1 MIVDDKKRV
10 SLYIDADIL
19 QKIDNSMKKSKSRS
33 RNEFLI
39 EAAQFY
45 MGYLNKD
52 NDARFLTESV
62 DLSIS
67 SSVTK
72 MEDRIAK
79 VLFKFAVE
87 MSMMMHLL
95 AANLDLQKDTMSS
108 LRRQCI
114 DELKKSSGYLSFEKT
129 MNKMNDE

>member
-1 MIVDDKKRV
+1 MWVKRV
-10 SLYIDADIL
+10 SLYIDTDIL
-19 QKIDNSMKKSKSRS
+19 EKIDNSMKKSKSRS

-45 MGYLNKD
+45 MSYLNKD

-67 SSVTK
+67 NSVTK

-79 VLFKFAVE
+79 VLFKLAVE
-87 MSMMMHLL
+87 MSMMMH
-95 AANLDLQKDTMSS
+95 
-108 LRRQCI
+108 
-114 DELKKSSGYLSFEKT
+114 
-129 MNKMNDE
+129 

>member
-10 SLYIDADIL
+10 SLYIDAEIL
-19 QKIDNSMKKSKSRS
+19 EKIDSCMKKSKSRS

-45 MGYLNKD
+45 MGYLNKE
-52 NDARFLTESV
+52 NDARFLTGSI

-67 SSVTK
+67 NSVTK
-72 MEDRIAK
+72 MEDRMAK
-79 VLFKFAVE
+79 VLFKLAVE
-87 MSMMMHLL
+87 MSMMMNLL
-95 AANLDLQKDTMSS
+95 AANLELKNETMSS

-129 MNKMNDE
+129 MNKMNEE

>member
-67 SSVTK
+67 NSVTK

>member
-10 SLYIDADIL
+10 NLYI
-19 QKIDNSMKKSKSRS
+19 
-33 RNEFLI
+33 
-39 EAAQFY
+39 
-45 MGYLNKD
+45 
-52 NDARFLTESV
+52 DARFLTESV

-67 SSVTK
+67 NSVTK

-79 VLFKFAVE
+79 VLFKLAVE
-87 MSMMMHLL
+87 MSMIMHLL
-95 AANLDLQKDTMSS
+95 AVNLDLQKDTMSS

-129 MNKMNDE
+129 MNKMNG

>member
-67 SSVTK
+67 NSVTK

-79 VLFKFAVE
+79 VLQAC
-87 MSMMMHLL
+87 S
-95 AANLDLQKDTMSS
+95 
-108 LRRQCI
+108 
-114 DELKKSSGYLSFEKT
+114 
-129 MNKMNDE
+129 

>member
-67 SSVTK
+67 NSVTK

-79 VLFKFAVE
+79 VLFKLVVE

-129 MNKMNDE
+129 MNKMNG

>member
-1 MIVDDKKRV
+1 MIVGEKKRV
-10 SLYIDADIL
+10 SLYIDTDIL
-19 QKIDNSMKKSKSRS
+19 EKIDNSMKKSKSRS

-39 EAAQFY
+39 EATQFY

-67 SSVTK
+67 NSVTK

-79 VLFKFAVE
+79 VLFKLAVE
-87 MSMMMHLL
+87 MSMMMNLL
-95 AANLDLQKDTMSS
+95 AANLEIKDDTMSV
-108 LRRQCI
+108 LRRKCI
-114 DELKKSSGYLSFEKT
+114 DELKKSSGSLSFEKT
-129 MNKMNDE
+129 MNKMNG

>member
-1 MIVDDKKRV
+1 MWVKRV
-10 SLYIDADIL
+10 SLYIDTDIL
-19 QKIDNSMKKSKSRS
+19 EKIDSSMKKSKSRS

-67 SSVTK
+67 NSVTK

-79 VLFKFAVE
+79 VLFKLAVE
-87 MSMMMHLL
+87 MSMMMNLL
-95 AANLDLQKDTMSS
+95 AANLEIKDDTMSA
-108 LRRQCI
+108 LRRKCI
-114 DELKKSSGYLSFEKT
+114 DELKKSSGSLSFEKT
-129 MNKMNDE
+129 MNKMNG